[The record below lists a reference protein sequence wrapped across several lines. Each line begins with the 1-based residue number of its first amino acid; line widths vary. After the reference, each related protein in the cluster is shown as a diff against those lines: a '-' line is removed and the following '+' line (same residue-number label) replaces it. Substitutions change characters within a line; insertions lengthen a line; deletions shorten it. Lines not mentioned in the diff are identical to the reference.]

1 MNPLND
7 QSPNMKPMNSGV
19 PNPPGA
25 FNAPPPANAP
35 NNSYNPNQPQLPPPF
50 DPRVNLP
57 PQNNPQPTQFG
68 QPVLP
73 QAPLASNP
81 PPPSVLSLANL
92 QIMNPRDVFN
102 YFQELL
108 RAGSDS
114 IALQAH
120 WQQYYSQLSPIEKEQ
135 VWQIDTGDDNLNQA
149 AVSASQVP
157 PVPPAAGAR
166 MSPNPVLATLPPDA
180 GFNAVQQPPVFQT
193 ALYVEP
199 VAIPDL
205 PSLSTLE
212 EVEEISSK
220 LNRKKQV
227 DYNTYTESVQI
238 NARDLKT
245 FFSLPVSLKKYGR
258 FLPTKTPSP
267 QLQSE
272 ATGVQA
278 GTAPAG
284 EAKKALPKTGLGH
297 KTRNMLIW
305 NSSTALFDKE
315 ESSSIWRQNLK
326 SIVFGAVVGVICL
339 FVWQFAFFNERY
351 IQPFVRP
358 ASLTTDTQII
368 ISPNVTKVAPGFKII
383 IPAIDIEAPVITDI
397 DPYKSKD
404 INETEVQWE
413 ARIQKDLEGGVI
425 HYPKTPYPGESGI
438 NENSNVVILGHSAS
452 TIGAPGDY
460 KRIFSSLHTLE
471 LDSLILVNYNEIQ
484 YIYKVKS
491 KKVVK
496 PSQIDVLESGK
507 LNNSLTLIT
516 CHPPGSSSNRL
527 VLTAVQINP
536 NPAYNLNIEVGG
548 NKEGETIIPGKTKT
562 FSDVIR
568 GR

>member
-7 QSPNMKPMNSGV
+7 QSPNTKPMNSGV
-19 PNPPGA
+19 PNPPAA
-25 FNAPPPANAP
+25 FNAPPPANTP
-35 NNSYNPNQPQLPPPF
+35 NNSYNPNQPTLPPSF
-50 DPRVNLP
+50 DPHASLP
-57 PQNNPQPTQFG
+57 PQNNPQLTQFG
-68 QPVLP
+68 QPALP

-114 IALQAH
+114 VALQAY

-135 VWQIDTGDDNLNQA
+135 VWRIDTGNDNLNQA
-149 AVSASQVP
+149 GAPVSQAP
-157 PVPPAAGAR
+157 PVPPAGGVY
-166 MSPNPVLATLPPDA
+166 MPPNPALAPPSRDA
-180 GFNAVQQPPVFQT
+180 GFNAAQQPSFQT

-205 PSLSTLE
+205 PSPAALAE
-212 EVEEISSK
+212 AEEISSK

-258 FLPTKTPSP
+258 FLPTKTPSAQP
-267 QLQSE
+267 QTE
-272 ATGVQA
+272 GAYVQA

-284 EAKKALPKTGLGH
+284 GAKKVLPKPGFGH

-315 ESSSIWRQNLK
+315 ESYSIWRQNIK

-368 ISPNVTKVAPGFKII
+368 ISPNATKVAPGFKII
-383 IPAIDIEAPVITDI
+383 IPTIDIEAPVITGI

-404 INETEVQWE
+404 VNETEVQWE
-413 ARIQKDLEGGVI
+413 ARIQKELESGVI
-425 HYPKTPYPGESGI
+425 HYPKTPHPGESGI

-452 TIGAPGDY
+452 TIGAAGDY
-460 KRIFSSLHTLE
+460 KRIFSSLHTLK

-491 KKVVK
+491 VKIVK
-496 PSQIDVLESGK
+496 PNQIDVLESGK

-536 NPAYNLNIEVGG
+536 NPVYNLNIEVGG

>member
-7 QSPNMKPMNSGV
+7 QSPNTKPMNSGAQ
-19 PNPPGA
+19 NPPGA
-25 FNAPPPANAP
+25 FKAPPPANAP
-35 NNSYNPNQPQLPPPF
+35 NNSYNPNQPQLPPSF
-50 DPRVNLP
+50 DPYASLP
-57 PQNNPQPTQFG
+57 PQNTPPLSQLG
-68 QPVLP
+68 QPAPP
-73 QAPLASNP
+73 QVPLANNP
-81 PPPSVLSLANL
+81 SPPSVLSLANL

-135 VWQIDTGDDNLNQA
+135 VWRMDAGNDNLNQA
-149 AVSASQVP
+149 AAPVSQTP
-157 PVPPAAGAR
+157 PVPPPAGSY
-166 MSPNPVLATLPPDA
+166 MPPNPALARPPPGV
-180 GFNAVQQPPVFQT
+180 GFNNAQQPAFQT

-205 PSLSTLE
+205 PSPVALE
-212 EVEEISSK
+212 GAEEIISK
-220 LNRKKQV
+220 LNRKKQT

-238 NARDLKT
+238 NARDFKT

-258 FLPTKTPSP
+258 FLPTKNP
-267 QLQSE
+267 QAHPQAE
-272 ATGVQA
+272 AANIQA
-278 GTAPAG
+278 GTAPDAG
-284 EAKKALPKTGLGH
+284 VKKPLPKPGLGH

-315 ESSSIWRQNLK
+315 ETSSIWRQNIK

-368 ISPNVTKVAPGFKII
+368 ISPNATKVAPGFKII
-383 IPAIDIEAPVITDI
+383 IPTIDIEAPVITGI
-397 DPYKSKD
+397 DAYKSKD
-404 INETEVQWE
+404 VNETEAQWE
-413 ARIQKDLEGGVI
+413 ARIQKELESGVI
-425 HYPKTPYPGESGI
+425 HYPKTPNPGESGI

-460 KRIFSSLHTLE
+460 KRIFSSLHTLK

-491 KKVVK
+491 VKIVK

-527 VLTAVQINP
+527 ILTAVQINP
-536 NPAYNLNIEVGG
+536 NPAYNLNIEVGD